1 MTLLPPSADRLT
13 EEFAQLQERM
23 ERLQQKLRSASN
35 HADPPATSIPKSQP
49 LMSQGLP
56 TSRSQHLLVPPL
68 QYQPIRSQP
77 AITWNPRLFASTRT
91 STLPSRTETP
101 FLELQAA
108 VIGARLARTVM
119 ENHSL
124 KIAKRVLWTDSSTVL
139 SWLRSDVRKYRQFV
153 AHRVSEILDLTTVDE
168 WRWIP
173 TRLNVADDATKWGKG
188 PQIDESSRWFR
199 APDFLYYPP
208 DTWPLQDTPVPSTV
222 EEIRPVH
229 VHREVSKFRL
239 IDFGRFSK
247 WERMLRSIAYVH
259 KFISVLRQRIEGES
273 TTKRLNLLSQDD
285 LVKAEM
291 IIWKQI
297 QLDQYAVEIVK
308 MRRNQQLPPNQRE
321 HLDRNSKLRQI
332 SPYLDEHGVVR
343 MESRIANAVHFTRD
357 FKYPVILPKD
367 HPGTMLVIDW
377 YHRQYQHHS
386 NETVVNEMKQ
396 RYHVSR
402 LREVLKKVKKNCM
415 WCKVH
420 SATPKVP
427 RMAPLPVARITPH
440 VRAFT
445 YTGVDYFG
453 PLLIKQGRS
462 DVKRWVAL
470 FTCLTIRAV
479 HLEPLKAS
487 SKHNSEFRCGN
498 PNVYLSNNCGWQ
510 ESTKQSNPNSM

>member
-1 MTLLPPSADRLT
+1 MT
-13 EEFAQLQERM
+13 
-23 ERLQQKLRSASN
+23 
-35 HADPPATSIPKSQP
+35 
-49 LMSQGLP
+49 
-56 TSRSQHLLVPPL
+56 
-68 QYQPIRSQP
+68 
-77 AITWNPRLFASTRT
+77 
-91 STLPSRTETP
+91 
-101 FLELQAA
+101 
-108 VIGARLARTVM
+108 
-119 ENHSL
+119 
-124 KIAKRVLWTDSSTVL
+124 
-139 SWLRSDVRKYRQFV
+139 
-153 AHRVSEILDLTTVDE
+153 
-168 WRWIP
+168 
-173 TRLNVADDATKWGKG
+173 
-188 PQIDESSRWFR
+188 
-199 APDFLYYPP
+199 
-208 DTWPLQDTPVPSTV
+208 
-222 EEIRPVH
+222 
-229 VHREVSKFRL
+229 
-239 IDFGRFSK
+239 
-247 WERMLRSIAYVH
+247 
-259 KFISVLRQRIEGES
+259 
-273 TTKRLNLLSQDD
+273 
-285 LVKAEM
+285 
-291 IIWKQI
+291 IWKQI

-479 HLEPLKAS
+479 HLEPVTSMSTESCKMAIRRFVSRRGAPKEIYSDQGTNFLGAS
-487 SKHNSEFRCGN
+487 RELAQQCSEINRSLANTFTNTVTQWRFNPPSAPHMGGVWERMVRSVKCALASLSAVRKPNDETFLTLLAEAESMVNSRPLTYMPIDSENQAALTPNCFLMLSTSGVNQPATYMVEEGSASASNWNMLQYMLDQFWHRWVKEYLPTITKRTKWFADCKPVETGDLVVVVEEPQRNGWIRGRVLRVIPGRDGRVRSAVVKTASTILRRPVTKLAVLEVGGTAQGN
-498 PNVYLSNNCGWQ
+498 LEQYGAGNVADTSSDEDGHPSN
-510 ESTKQSNPNSM
+510 STLP